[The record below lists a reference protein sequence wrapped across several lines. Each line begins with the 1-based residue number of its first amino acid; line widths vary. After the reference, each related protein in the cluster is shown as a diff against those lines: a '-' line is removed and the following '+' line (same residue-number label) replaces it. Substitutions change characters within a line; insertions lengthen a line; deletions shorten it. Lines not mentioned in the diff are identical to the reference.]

1 MTNKALIKIIGILA
15 IISLATI
22 LLNLLSYNEI
32 IDYVYVYSTNIFS
45 LLGLYLLFYNS
56 SIRQTIFWRIL
67 NVCIAILLVGAWM
80 KIIHLPTADIVVTI
94 ALSSIS
100 ITYIMRF
107 IKKEKK
113 SHLDILKLFWILSAF
128 IIANLIFLHIVTK
141 DFIIISRTLFCITL
155 LDFCLIEYNIIKLS
169 QKTIDQ

>member
-32 IDYVYVYSTNIFS
+32 IDYVYVYSSNIFS

-80 KIIHLPTADIVVTI
+80 KIIHLPAADIVVTI

-107 IKKEKK
+107 IKKRKK
-113 SHLDILKLFWILSAF
+113 ITFRYFKIILDSISIYYCKFD
-128 IIANLIFLHIVTK
+128 FLAYCYK
-141 DFIIISRTLFCITL
+141 RF
-155 LDFCLIEYNIIKLS
+155 YNY
-169 QKTIDQ
+169 